1 MNAKLVE
8 LATSQLTTLAKFA
21 EDAEN
26 SEGLI
31 MIVDNIKSTLAL
43 IKPEGVRTL

>member
-8 LATSQLTTLAKFA
+8 LAISQLSTLEKFV

-26 SEGLI
+26 SEGLSAI
-31 MIVDNIKSTLAL
+31 ISNIKDTLAL
-43 IKPEGVRTL
+43 IQ